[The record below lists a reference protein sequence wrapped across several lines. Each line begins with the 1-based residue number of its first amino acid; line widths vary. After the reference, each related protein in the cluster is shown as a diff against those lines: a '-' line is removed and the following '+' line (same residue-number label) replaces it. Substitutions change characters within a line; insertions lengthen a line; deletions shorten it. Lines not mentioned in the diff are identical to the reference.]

1 MSEQLVYYYCN
12 LSTAVSVLKNRELW
26 MTSIRNLNDSN
37 ESVAVYKL
45 FFKLLEEYD
54 KGNNKLTSLLEYA
67 KTPGAIQMYSTPLG
81 AYPEYIACFSKNPD
95 SVSQWIAYADNGQGV
110 AIGFDETEL
119 ERVAEKEGLK
129 YQVITYVSEEDIQ
142 SLIPDTYEY
151 LIENLSGNNM
161 EMMDTAMTLIMKF
174 FPEGVSNKTIHYA
187 SESEK
192 RIIYD
197 YPTEVENLPD
207 GWEIKDIGVYA
218 KRNLINTYVP
228 LGFPMS
234 AVKAIVTGPKYEKN
248 YYEVEL
254 AMEALGYLDVA
265 ILESTS
271 GYR

>member
-1 MSEQLVYYYCN
+1 
-12 LSTAVSVLKNRELW
+12 
-26 MTSIRNLNDSN
+26 
-37 ESVAVYKL
+37 
-45 FFKLLEEYD
+45 
-54 KGNNKLTSLLEYA
+54 
-67 KTPGAIQMYSTPLG
+67 
-81 AYPEYIACFSKNPD
+81 
-95 SVSQWIAYADNGQGV
+95 
-110 AIGFDETEL
+110 
-119 ERVAEKEGLK
+119 
-129 YQVITYVSEEDIQ
+129 
-142 SLIPDTYEY
+142 
-151 LIENLSGNNM
+151 M
-161 EMMDTAMTLIMKF
+161 EMMEQAMALIRIF

-218 KRNLINTYVP
+218 KRNLTNTYVP

-234 AVKAIVTGPKYEKN
+234 VVKAIVTGPKYEKN